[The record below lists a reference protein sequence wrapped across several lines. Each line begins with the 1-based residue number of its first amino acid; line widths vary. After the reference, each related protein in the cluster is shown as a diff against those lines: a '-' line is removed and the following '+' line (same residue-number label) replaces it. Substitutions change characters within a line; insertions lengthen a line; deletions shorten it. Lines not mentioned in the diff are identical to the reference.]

1 MVGKIAANRLTGEKI
16 KIAKILNKE
25 IIVKGYRLETSKPNQ
40 RYNPMRTL
48 QLNEEQIK
56 QLEALLGEVPNKWA
70 MPIIQVLQK
79 GLKEVKDEAV
89 GELQS

>member
-1 MVGKIAANRLTGEKI
+1 
-16 KIAKILNKE
+16 
-25 IIVKGYRLETSKPNQ
+25 
-40 RYNPMRTL
+40 MRTL

-70 MPIIQVLQK
+70 MPIIQVFQE